1 MTTDLQPRDLDPKD
15 LAILAARTADD
26 KKATDTLI
34 IEVGPILAVTE
45 YFVITSASNRRLV
58 RALTDEIE
66 AAVRAAT
73 GRSPL
78 RTEGAREQ
86 QWVLVDFGDI
96 VVHVFSDETRSFYEI
111 ERLYRDATFVDWSR
125 GRSAVAGD
133 VAVEEVPDL
142 G

>member
-15 LAILAARTADD
+15 LAILAARAADD

-111 ERLYRDATFVDWSR
+111 ERLYRDATFVDWSS
-125 GRSAVAGD
+125 GRAAIASDA
-133 VAVEEVPDL
+133 AVEEVPDL

>member
-1 MTTDLQPRDLDPKD
+1 MTADLNPLD
-15 LAILAARTADD
+15 LALLAARTADE
-26 KKATDTLI
+26 KKATDTLV

-58 RALTDEIE
+58 RSVSDDIE

-78 RTEGAREQ
+78 RVEGAREQ
-86 QWVLVDFGDI
+86 QWVLIDFGDI

-111 ERLYRDATFVDWSR
+111 ERLYRDAHFVEWREPAATVSD
-125 GRSAVAGD
+125 D
-133 VAVEEVPDL
+133 
-142 G
+142 